1 MKHKIKKSLM
11 ALMCLVSLQGF
22 AGSETTPLWMRYPN
36 ISPDGEQI
44 AFAYKGDI
52 YTVSAKGGQAKQLT
66 TGQSYESQPIWSND
80 SKTIAFV
87 SDRFGGMDIFTVPAT
102 GGQAKRITTHSGTE
116 TPLAFSPDNK
126 QLYFSASIQDPAS
139 SILWASW
146 MQEIYK
152 VSVDGGRPYQVVA
165 SPICSISF
173 DTDGESFLYYDR
185 TGSENIWRKHHVSSV
200 ARNIFYY
207 DAKTGKHTQLTT
219 NPGEDRDPIFTG
231 KDKMVFLS
239 ERNGG
244 SFNVYESSIKD
255 TENAKALT
263 TFKKHPVRFL
273 SRATD
278 GTLCFGYQGEI
289 YTMQGNGKPAKVAV
303 NILNDKTEQIE
314 TLKLTGAGQFD
325 MSDNGK
331 QLVLVARGEV
341 FATTDKYATT
351 KQITRTP
358 EAESGATISPDGK
371 TIVYA
376 SERTGVWNLY
386 KATHSADEPN
396 FANATVIEEEPLFK
410 DNKIERTSPTFSPDG
425 KEIAFIEDRQ

>member
-52 YTVSAKGGQAKQLT
+52 YTVSAKGGQAKQIT

-185 TGSENIWRKHHVSSV
+185 TGGENIWRKHHVSSV

-263 TFKKHPVRFL
+263 TFK
-273 SRATD
+273 
-278 GTLCFGYQGEI
+278 
-289 YTMQGNGKPAKVAV
+289 
-303 NILNDKTEQIE
+303 
-314 TLKLTGAGQFD
+314 
-325 MSDNGK
+325 
-331 QLVLVARGEV
+331 
-341 FATTDKYATT
+341 
-351 KQITRTP
+351 
-358 EAESGATISPDGK
+358 
-371 TIVYA
+371 
-376 SERTGVWNLY
+376 
-386 KATHSADEPN
+386 
-396 FANATVIEEEPLFK
+396 
-410 DNKIERTSPTFSPDG
+410 
-425 KEIAFIEDRQ
+425 